1 MFNRRQI
8 LGGSISGFFAFAARN
23 QLANLFATAPL
34 ADSSRGKAKRCIVLW
49 MEGGPSQL
57 DTFDPKP
64 GKITGGPVAAI
75 NTSVPGIQISEYL
88 PEVARQM
95 HQLSIIR
102 NLTSDEGEHVRA
114 THYLH
119 TGFKFVPSFPRP
131 SMGSVLSA
139 QTPDGDIPKYVSL
152 GSPGFGPAYLGPENA
167 PFSVQDLAE
176 ANQLVKQIRRR
187 STQLNLL
194 SRLDQQFSGDVRDH
208 RVIQRRANIEK
219 IGRMARTGFGDALD
233 VEKLTAGDLRRYGNS
248 EFGRR
253 CLVAKRLLD
262 LGVNFVEVQMGGWD
276 THQQNFRNVKR
287 LAGAI
292 DRPFAA
298 LVEDLHNSG
307 MYQDT
312 LLIWMGEFGRTPNIN
327 ARNGRD
333 HFPRCTPV
341 VIGGG
346 PIRSGVTV
354 GSTNETGT
362 RIDGHSYRIADL
374 FATIYATFGIQPDH
388 EFTTSFDSP
397 TKATDGGQV
406 ISELLS

>member
-8 LGGSISGFFAFAARN
+8 LTGSISGFFAFAARN
-23 QLANLFATAPL
+23 QLSNLFAKAPL
-34 ADSSRGKAKRCIVLW
+34 SNSPTGKAKRCVVLW

-64 GKITGGPVAAI
+64 GKSTGGPVSAI
-75 NTSVPGIQISEYL
+75 TTSVPGIEISEYL
-88 PEVARQM
+88 PQVAKQM
-95 HQLSIIR
+95 HNLSIVR

-131 SMGSVLSA
+131 SMGSVVSA
-139 QTPDGDIPKYVSL
+139 QMPDMDIPKYVSL
-152 GSPGFGPAYLGPENA
+152 GSPGFGPAYMGPENA
-167 PFSVQDLAE
+167 PFSVQNLGE
-176 ANQLVKQIRRR
+176 ANQLIQRIRRR
-187 STQLNLL
+187 STQLSLL
-194 SRLDQQFSGDVRDH
+194 SKLDQGFSGDVKDE

-219 IGRMARTGFGDALD
+219 IGRMAQTGFGEALD
-233 VEKLTAGDLRRYGNS
+233 VQKFTAQDRQRYGNS

-276 THQQNFRNVKR
+276 THQQNFRNVQR
-287 LAGAI
+287 LTGAI
-292 DRPFAA
+292 DPPFAA
-298 LVEDLHNSG
+298 LVEDLKNSG
-307 MYQDT
+307 MYEDT
-312 LLIWMGEFGRTPNIN
+312 VLIWMGEFGRTPNIN

-346 PIRSGVTV
+346 PVNTGITV
-354 GSTNETGT
+354 GATNELGT
-362 RIDGHSYRIADL
+362 RIEGDQYRVADL
-374 FATIYATFGIQPDH
+374 FATIYSAFGIKPDH

-397 TKATDGGQV
+397 TTATEDGKV
-406 ISELLS
+406 ISELMG